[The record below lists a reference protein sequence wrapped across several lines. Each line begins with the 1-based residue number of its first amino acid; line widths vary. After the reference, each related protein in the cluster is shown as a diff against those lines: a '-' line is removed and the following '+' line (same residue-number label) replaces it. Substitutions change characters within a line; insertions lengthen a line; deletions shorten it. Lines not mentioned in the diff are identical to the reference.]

1 MKRFAVALVLVVAA
15 LVTGAGV
22 LSAAAGGGDAGRKYV
37 GSSGPLSGTQSYLL
51 LEQERNPI
59 RAAGN

>member
-22 LSAAAGGGDAGRKYV
+22 LSAAAGGGDTTRQYV
-37 GSSGPLSGTQSYLL
+37 GASGPLSGTQSYLL
-51 LEQERNPI
+51 LEQERDP
-59 RAAGN
+59 RD